1 MSHTPHNHWHLK
13 NIIFVGI
20 PTKIIGILLCYY
32 AIPSHSFVLSEYTSP
47 SLSILR
53 RNNDAEAFRSTRTS
67 FGSSSCTTIN
77 CTSRYKLLRV
87 VSPQQ
92 LQVVVIRG
100 GLQVRTR
107 ICLARSDGTRTIGNS
122 RCRSRRNEGV
132 YKNHRKGKV
141 FFHFHP
147 TTKSSSSL
155 DFVGLIRLQAK
166 NNENNSEDYN
176 NSKKSR
182 RDRTDSDINDYDN
195 SDDRNENTR
204 SIDKNDPNINK
215 KESSTPT
222 DDTSRNDSSS
232 VTKYRN
238 NIYGLGTNDDTI
250 KVLDWSI
257 ILFAIAYVIWSRL

>member
-1 MSHTPHNHWHLK
+1 M
-13 NIIFVGI
+13 IFVGI

-107 ICLARSDGTRTIGNS
+107 ICLARSDGTRTS
-122 RCRSRRNEGV
+122 RCRCRSLRNEGV

-166 NNENNSEDYN
+166 NNENNSEDFN